1 MFRLFRLKQILQRFR
16 FLKDDDTIGGVRVTG
31 RANAVASEFV
41 THHQSNRKCEGYERG
56 DEWSYNWDRV
66 DCEDCWEKREQAKRW
81 AEYAGWIFG
90 GICFLV
96 ILFWM
101 VVFLF

>member
-1 MFRLFRLKQILQRFR
+1 
-16 FLKDDDTIGGVRVTG
+16 
-31 RANAVASEFV
+31 VASEFI

-90 GICFLV
+90 GIGFLV
-96 ILFWM
+96 ILFWI